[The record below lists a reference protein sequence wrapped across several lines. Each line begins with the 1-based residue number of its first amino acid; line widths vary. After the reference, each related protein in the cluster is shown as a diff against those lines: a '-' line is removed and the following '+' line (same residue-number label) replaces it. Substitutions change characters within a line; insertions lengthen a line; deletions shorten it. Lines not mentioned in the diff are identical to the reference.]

1 METWVR
7 LNSGFGFFVLF
18 AAEVAKP
25 LCPSGELWVCAKS
38 PCVSTHTHAHTHTG
52 REGGRAAPAKREG
65 QPAAHQN
72 ARGKPRKLC
81 ENTPLGLFFY
91 YYYFLFVCSLIRE
104 VGSSHYTGQMEQE
117 KAVVQNL
124 DMGSV

>member
-1 METWVR
+1 MSQWRALGVCK
-7 LNSGFGFFVLF
+7 V
-18 AAEVAKP
+18 P
-25 LCPSGELWVCAKS
+25 LCE
-38 PCVSTHTHAHTHTG
+38 HTRAHTHTG
-52 REGGRAAPAKREG
+52 REGGRAASAKREG

-72 ARGKPRKLC
+72 AGGKPRKLC

-104 VGSSHYTGQMEQE
+104 VGSSHYMGQTEQE